1 MAKTRTHF
9 EVHGHRGAR
18 AIFPENTL
26 EGFRYALDLGVDA
39 IEIDVALTRD
49 KVPVIVH
56 DRALSAKLYRL
67 KTTQGLRPLVEP
79 TPLIKDLLARDL
91 ESIDIGSAPHPEF
104 SQQRPS
110 PGARIPTL
118 ADFVKLMMSDV
129 RQPTLNIEIKT
140 HPIIR
145 EETLSVEDFA
155 TSILDVL
162 CAHKVPYSRVLFQSF
177 DPAAIMAIKA
187 RDSRWRASFLV
198 DAWTDDLPVITQ
210 ELGIE
215 ALSPRWDL
223 LNAERAEALRA
234 TGRDIYVW
242 TANVRAD
249 WEKLQ
254 SLGVNGIITDD
265 PAACLEYRRSC
276 DL

>member
-1 MAKTRTHF
+1 MKKKQTRF

-18 AIFPENTL
+18 AVFPENTL
-26 EGFRYALDLGVDA
+26 EGFRYALALGVDA
-39 IEIDVALTRD
+39 IEIDIALTRD
-49 KVPVIVH
+49 KVPVVVH
-56 DRALSAKLYRL
+56 DRALSAKLYRR
-67 KTTQGLRPLVEP
+67 KTPQGLRALTEP
-79 TPLIKDLLARDL
+79 TSLIKDLLAQDL
-91 ESIDIGSAPHPEF
+91 ESLDIGSAPHPEF
-104 SQQRPS
+104 PKQQAA

-118 ADFVKLMMSDV
+118 ADFVALMMADS
-129 RQPTLNIEIKT
+129 RKPTLNIEIKT
-140 HPIIR
+140 HPIIVD
-145 EETLSVEDFA
+145 ETLPVEDFA
-155 TSILDVL
+155 TAVL
-162 CAHKVPYSRVLFQSF
+162 QVLAAHNAPYSRVLFQSF

-198 DAWTDDLPVITQ
+198 DAWTEDLPGITE

-223 LNAERAEALRA
+223 LDAERAQALRA

-242 TANVRAD
+242 TANARAD

-265 PAACLEYRRSC
+265 PAACLAFR
-276 DL
+276 DGH